1 MRKAFAILFVALC
14 LSACGGESDSP
25 AATTPTGPVTL
36 TIRAARAPQDPVVS
50 AAVTMEDYRVFTT
63 DGNGAVVLS
72 ASDAGKKLSITAQ
85 GYTGPSIIVFRPVEQ
100 KMTHY
105 LLPDDAIMPFTF
117 IKEAFYAS
125 RDDLSLLRPNPGR
138 LSVELS
144 AEGWSDSRVSDALAW
159 GSTTINNAQSHV
171 SFDVVSAGQTGF
183 VKMYRNPADPIFQT
197 PGYENAW
204 AVTFVIFMGS
214 DIVGAR
220 IVWRIFLD
228 GGGSN
233 WPEYIGNAMAH
244 ELAHVAGFLGHPCCG
259 IMKYTSSGPLADFS
273 RQEKDAL
280 DYLFLRPQGTRP
292 PDNMS
297 TASVAMQISGY
308 AQSGQTE
315 VQVCV
320 LRQ

>member
-14 LSACGGESDSP
+14 LSACGGGGDSP
-25 AATTPTGPVTL
+25 AATTPNTDPVTL
-36 TIRAARAPQDPVVS
+36 TIRAARLPQDPVIS
-50 AAVTMEDYRVFTT
+50 ALVTTEDYRVFTT

-72 ASDAGKKLSITAQ
+72 ASDVGKKLSITAQ

-105 LLPDDAIMPFTF
+105 LLPDDVIMPFTF
-117 IKEAFYAS
+117 IKEAFYAN
-125 RDDLSLLRPNPGR
+125 RDNQPLWRPAPGH

-159 GSTTINNAQSHV
+159 GIATINNAQKHV
-171 SFDVVSAGQTGF
+171 SFDVVPAGQTGV
-183 VKMYRNPADPIFQT
+183 VKMYHDPADPIFQT
-197 PGYENAW
+197 PGYENVW
-204 AVTFVIFMGS
+204 AVTFITINGS
-214 DIVGAR
+214 VVVGAR

-244 ELAHVAGFLGHPCCG
+244 ELAHVAGIRGHPCCG
-259 IMKYTSSGPLADFS
+259 IMNNSSGPVVDFS
-273 RQEKDAL
+273 RQEKDTL
-280 DYLFLRPQGTRP
+280 GYLFLRPQGTRA
-292 PDNMS
+292 PDNM
-297 TASVAMQISGY
+297 AVAPQQVSAY

-315 VQVCV
+315 VQICV
-320 LRQ
+320 LHQ